1 RALATYVPVCRQ
13 AAVRCIARVLPTAD
27 SIAAAAAAG
36 LAPADIVALQG
47 PTSVELDAALLAHLR
62 ATVIVTKESGP
73 AGGVPDK
80 LTAARQVG
88 ATAVVV
94 ARHPMTDADAGTDAD
109 ADAMRSIDELVAH
122 VAAFYAAPAP
132 AAPTSAP
139 SGLVHVYTGTG
150 KGKTSAGVG
159 LAVRGAGARLKVA
172 FVQFV
177 KGGSES
183 SELASLRQLGVQV
196 IRPAE
201 EPTGLLAHGITDAD
215 RAAAAAALTAARSAL
230 AGAFDLVV
238 LDEACVAADKG
249 LLTAAELVQ
258 AVSERAVH
266 TEAALTGRGAPPELL
281 AIADY
286 VTDMRLVAHPYYR
299 GVGARKGIEY

>member
-1 RALATYVPVCRQ
+1 
-13 AAVRCIARVLPTAD
+13 VRCVARVLPTAD

-47 PTSVELDAALLAHLR
+47 PTSAELDAALLTHLK

-80 LTAARQVG
+80 LAAARQVG

-109 ADAMRSIDELVAH
+109 ADTDADAMRSIDELVAH
-122 VAAFYAAPAP
+122 VAAFYAAS
-132 AAPTSAP
+132 TSAP

-159 LAVRGAGARLKVA
+159 LAVRGAGAGLKVA

-177 KGGSES
+177 KGGPES

-266 TEAALTGRGAPPELL
+266 TEVALTGRGAPPELL

-299 GVGARKGIEY
+299 GVSARKGIEY